1 MRRRSVSLALLLV
14 LTWAVSSASGIE
26 YAVDQLEK
34 KNPGGSTASLKSF
47 DKKGIKDTG
56 KELTIDI
63 WLKDVPE
70 ELISA
75 GFWLTYDPAQ
85 VSIVKVEMYD
95 GKTLPG
101 PWDSE
106 MTRYQAN
113 PQGPGTYSAFTCN
126 LGCTKPDKKGDII
139 IGRVQISCQ
148 DKCTKPVEINPIA
161 TKLKDFDSVVGCNGK
176 LYDAAAKPASFTIH

>member
-1 MRRRSVSLALLLV
+1 MKKRSISFALLLV

-34 KNPGGSTASLKSF
+34 NNPGGSTASLKTF

-56 KELTIDI
+56 KELTVDI
-63 WLKDVPE
+63 WLKDIPE

-75 GFWLTYDPAQ
+75 GFWLSYDPDK

-95 GKTLPG
+95 GKTVPG

-106 MTRYQAN
+106 MTRYHAN
-113 PQGPGTYSAFTCN
+113 PNGPGTYSAFTCN
-126 LGCTKPDKKGDII
+126 LGCVKPDKKGDVIV
-139 IGRVQISCQ
+139 GRVHLKCA
-148 DKCTKPVEINPIA
+148 DKCTKPIEIKSIA
-161 TKLKDFDSVVGCNGK
+161 ASIKDFDSVVGCNGK
-176 LYDAAAKPASFTIH
+176 LYDAAAKPATFTIH